1 MTERRL
7 ARPWSTVQQ
16 ELDAKGISYDMAE
29 TRSPRDFFA
38 VDEVVS
44 YVVRVQER
52 GGRCILTRTFAPRR
66 SVSVAAYEQGEHG

>member
-1 MTERRL
+1 MTEPFL

-16 ELDAKGISYDMAE
+16 ELDVEGMSYKMVE

-38 VDEVVS
+38 VDEMMP

-52 GGRCILTRTFAPRR
+52 GGNCVLTRTFAPGR